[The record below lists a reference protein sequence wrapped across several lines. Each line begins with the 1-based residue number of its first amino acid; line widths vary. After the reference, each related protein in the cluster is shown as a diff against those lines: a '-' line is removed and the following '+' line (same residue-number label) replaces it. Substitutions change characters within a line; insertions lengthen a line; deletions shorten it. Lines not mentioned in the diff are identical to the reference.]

1 MRVLACTILLVALAA
16 AAASASSVT
25 HVVQP
30 GETLW
35 AIASAHGTTV
45 EAIARQNDLR
55 DVDLLQPGQ
64 RLVIP
69 AAPRGGGPAAVT
81 VSYRVQPGDTLW
93 SLARRYQTSVEEIA
107 ALNRIPVDGTLRL
120 GQVLRLKAPPRSAAG
135 NAPAAVPRRLVVPP
149 YRGAAWASGLIGLA
163 RRFLGTRYRWG
174 ATGPGAFD
182 CSGFLQY
189 VYARAGVVLP
199 RTTEAMYQAGKVVP
213 PGQLLPGDMV
223 FFTTY
228 RRGPSHAGIYL
239 GEGLFIHA
247 SSGYGSVT
255 ITPLAKEYYRRRYLG
270 ARRF

>member
-1 MRVLACTILLVALAA
+1 MRVLACAALLVALLAG
-16 AAASASSVT
+16 AASASSLA
-25 HVVQP
+25 HIVQP

-45 EAIARQNDLR
+45 EAIARQNHLR
-55 DVDLLQPGQ
+55 DVNQLQPGQ

-69 AAPRGGGPAAVT
+69 APRSSAAAAAT
-81 VSYRVQPGDTLW
+81 LSYRVQPGDTLW

-107 ALNRIPVDGTLRL
+107 ALNSIPVNGTLRV
-120 GQVLRLKAPPRSAAG
+120 GQVLRLKAPPRRAA
-135 NAPAAVPRRLVVPP
+135 ADTPAAPSRRLVVPP
-149 YRGAAWASGLIGLA
+149 YRGAAWARGVIGLA

-199 RTTEAMYQAGKVVP
+199 RTTEEMYQAGKSVP

-255 ITPLAKEYYRRRYLG
+255 ITPLAKEYYRKRYLG

>member
-1 MRVLACTILLVALAA
+1 MRVLACTVLLVALAA
-16 AAASASSVT
+16 GAASASSVS

-45 EAIARQNDLR
+45 EAIARVNALR
-55 DVDLLQPGQ
+55 DVHLLQPGQ

-69 AAPRGGGPAAVT
+69 APRSAAAAAVT
-81 VSYRVQPGDTLW
+81 VSYSVQPGDTLW

-107 ALNRIPVDGTLRL
+107 ELNRIPADGTLRV
-120 GQVLRLKAPPRSAAG
+120 GQVLRLKAPPPPVTVKFPVAAS
-135 NAPAAVPRRLVVPP
+135 RRLVVPP
-149 YRGAAWASGLIGLA
+149 YRGAAWASGLLGMA

-174 ATGPGAFD
+174 ATGPRAFD

-255 ITPLAKEYYRRRYLG
+255 ITPLAKEYYRKRYLG

>member
-1 MRVLACTILLVALAA
+1 MRVLVCTALLVVLGTG
-16 AAASASSVT
+16 AASASTLT
-25 HVVQP
+25 HIVQP

-55 DVDLLQPGQ
+55 GVDLLQPGQ

-69 AAPRGGGPAAVT
+69 APQSRVAASAT
-81 VSYRVQPGDTLW
+81 VSYRVRPGDTLW
-93 SLARRYQTSVEEIA
+93 SLARRYQTSVQELA
-107 ALNRIPVDGTLRL
+107 VLNRLPLDGTLRV
-120 GQVLRLKAPPRSAAG
+120 GQVLRLKAPPRLAPTSASAA
-135 NAPAAVPRRLVVPP
+135 APRRLVVPP
-149 YRGAAWASGLIGLA
+149 YRGVSWARGLIGLA

-174 ATGPGAFD
+174 ATGPRAFD

-199 RTTEAMYQAGKVVP
+199 RTTEAMYQAGKAVP

-228 RRGPSHAGIYL
+228 RPGPSHAGIYL

-255 ITPLAKEYYRRRYLG
+255 VTPLVKEYYRKRYLG